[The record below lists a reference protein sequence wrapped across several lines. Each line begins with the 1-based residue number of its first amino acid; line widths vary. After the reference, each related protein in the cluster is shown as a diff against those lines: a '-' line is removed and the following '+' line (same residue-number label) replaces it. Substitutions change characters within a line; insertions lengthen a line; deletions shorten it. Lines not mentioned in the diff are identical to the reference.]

1 MISVFKIS
9 LLIPC
14 YLAQQNFPFPTAI
27 PSDDCSNEELPQYFV
42 SSSSDNLMP
51 ADAEDYCASM
61 NATLVAVDDL
71 AQDQCVFQKLIET
84 DDFASDGHMRGL
96 LVVWLIFIIAI

>member
-1 MISVFKIS
+1 MISFFKIS

-14 YLAQQNFPFPTAI
+14 FSAQIPTAI
-27 PSDDCSNEELPQYFV
+27 PSYDCSNEELPQYLV
-42 SSSSDNLMP
+42 SSSSDNLFP

-61 NATLVAVDDL
+61 NATLVAVDDVV
-71 AQDQCVFQKLIET
+71 QDQCVFQKLIET

-96 LVVWLIFIIAI
+96 LVVWLIFIIII